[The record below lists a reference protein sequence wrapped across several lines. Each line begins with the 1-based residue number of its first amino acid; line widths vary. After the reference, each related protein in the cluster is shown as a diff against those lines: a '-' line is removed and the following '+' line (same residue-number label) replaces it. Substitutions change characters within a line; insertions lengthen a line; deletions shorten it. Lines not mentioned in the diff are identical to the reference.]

1 MSARCQGLGQ
11 PPASAKALRS
21 SHGCSKQDTPT
32 GDAPSCRPQ
41 TRVSP
46 AARRRPPRLHMAAR
60 SADAQHPTAAAAL
73 ALNVTKGPRGE
84 GAGGVGGACRRDAAG
99 VRDVRDERRMRPNA
113 LPARA

>member
-1 MSARCQGLGQ
+1 MQNPLILFKSVFLVN
-11 PPASAKALRS
+11 LRDEEAFLS
-21 SHGCSKQDTPT
+21 YNLRQC
-32 GDAPSCRPQ
+32 
-41 TRVSP
+41 P
-46 AARRRPPRLHMAAR
+46 AARRRPPRLHMATR